1 MSEIRKLETQ
11 VLSSDGKHQLK
22 GVVYLPEG
30 EKKGLFH
37 VVHGMTEYIGR
48 YDGFMRK
55 AAERGYVCFG
65 YDHLGHGNTA
75 LEGELGFIAHRDGWE
90 YLVKDVAVFERAMK
104 EAYGEDLPLFLL
116 GHSMGSFIVRLSV
129 TLNADPLPEKLI
141 VMGTGGPNPVGGL
154 GVGIAKTIRAFRGE
168 KHVSPFLENLA
179 FGAYNKPFEPK
190 RTNYDWLS
198 ANPENVDAY
207 IADPLCGFMFTV
219 GGYSTLLDLTA
230 ECVTPACAAKVPKEL
245 PLLLV
250 AGDGDPVGDMGKGVQ
265 AAAQLYRDAG
275 VDSVEC
281 KLYEGMRHEIHNEIG
296 HEGVYDDV
304 ASWIESKIAN
314 KKEA

>member
-75 LEGELGFIAHRDGWE
+75 LEGELGFIAHKDGWE

-104 EAYGEDLPLFLL
+104 KEYGEDLPLFLL

-129 TLNADPLPEKLI
+129 TVNADPVPEKLI

-179 FGAYNKPFEPK
+179 FGAYNKPFASENDPK
-190 RTNYDWLS
+190 SWLTKDKSIREAYVKDPFCNYHFTISGMIDLLQLNNRSNAKTWFS
-198 ANPENVDAY
+198 SVPE
-207 IADPLCGFMFTV
+207 
-219 GGYSTLLDLTA
+219 TLP
-230 ECVTPACAAKVPKEL
+230 V
-245 PLLLV
+245 LLV
-250 AGDGDPVGDMGKGVQ
+250 SGEKDPVGSFSKGVNEVE
-265 AAAQLYRDAG
+265 AKLKECGKNVKKILYPD
-275 VDSVEC
+275 C
-281 KLYEGMRHEIHNEIG
+281 RHEILNDTCREQTAEDIF
-296 HEGVYDDV
+296 
-304 ASWIESKIAN
+304 SFIEDCIP
-314 KKEA
+314 